1 MNEAVIK
8 TTQDTLGEVIK
19 KPPLTEKLLSRP
31 PFRYLHDIFS
41 EVIKTTGFMK
51 GLYDENEM
59 QSDNVTEK
67 DTKIAF
73 LQKAI
78 DVVMLVSGE
87 PLTAKPSRI
96 VAGLQPERT
105 NEMLQAIAKCCL
117 NKLSSEE
124 AVKRVLAGEK
134 LDMKTKASTSRAKDK
149 ENREGRERHLDR
161 QERRKSAEAT
171 GNGDHKDLHQP
182 RELES
187 RHRDREKHHR
197 HERERS
203 DRERDRERDRET
215 KEKEERNGR
224 MESGRSKARVSEPQ
238 QKDNPEKPESQR
250 RDREKEHH
258 HEREPS
264 DRHHRRQQDHTEDKC
279 RDRERV
285 KERDRE
291 KDRQRDREIEKDQR
305 RDKDREKTRETDRE
319 RHREKRKEEESK
331 RLQEGEE
338 RNGQMEIARRKSRV
352 SEEPQQSAN
361 PEVSRKPAKPVP
373 ASGTPA
379 GIPWPSSS
387 RGQKRRSKFAGH
399 DDPDSKGDGEA
410 QVAQGPVPQENG
422 DAAGSTVPSIRASS
436 TRRMPRPSSSCPA
449 PPRVKPQDTATG
461 GTPAER
467 QSSAKPSKAGI
478 MDGKQ
483 PSEVKEDDDEQ
494 FIVEDAVSSPTDA
507 PEKHLKPA
515 HKLSSGPKHGG
526 FEKKVLETKNDHQS
540 SQSST
545 TSEDQSLVSEE
556 AQKKEQDLFIQ
567 EMEQL
572 LSSIQTVCCS
582 ILPLREI
589 MDHLQEDMEAMQ
601 AELHAWQRENKKY
614 TEALQQEQRVTD
626 EAMEPLQAELVEL
639 EQLIKDQQDKICVT
653 KCNIL
658 KNDEKIN
665 KMLTGM
671 NCSIEI

>member
-8 TTQDTLGEVIK
+8 ATQDTLGEVIK

-203 DRERDRERDRET
+203 DRERDR
-215 KEKEERNGR
+215 G
-224 MESGRSKARVSEPQ
+224 Q
-238 QKDNPEKPESQR
+238 Q
-250 RDREKEHH
+250 
-258 HEREPS
+258 
-264 DRHHRRQQDHTEDKC
+264 
-279 RDRERV
+279 
-285 KERDRE
+285 
-291 KDRQRDREIEKDQR
+291 
-305 RDKDREKTRETDRE
+305 
-319 RHREKRKEEESK
+319 
-331 RLQEGEE
+331 
-338 RNGQMEIARRKSRV
+338 
-352 SEEPQQSAN
+352 
-361 PEVSRKPAKPVP
+361 
-373 ASGTPA
+373 
-379 GIPWPSSS
+379 
-387 RGQKRRSKFAGH
+387 RRSKFAGH

-436 TRRMPRPSSSCPA
+436 TRRMPRPSSARPA

-526 FEKKVLETKNDHQS
+526 FEKKVLETRNDHQS

-601 AELHAWQRENKKY
+601 AELHTWQRENKKY

-626 EAMEPLQAELVEL
+626 EAMEPLQAELAEL
-639 EQLIKDQQDKICVT
+639 EQLIKDQQDKICIT

>member
-8 TTQDTLGEVIK
+8 MTQDTLGEVIK

-59 QSDNVTEK
+59 KSDNVTEK

-161 QERRKSAEAT
+161 QERKKSAEGT

-182 RELES
+182 REPES
-187 RHRDREKHHR
+187 RHRDREKEHR
-197 HERERS
+197 HERERT

-215 KEKEERNGR
+215 EKDQRRDKDREKTRKRDSQQDRERDREKPKEEESKRPKEGEGRNGR
-224 MESGRSKARVSEPQ
+224 MESGRSKARVSVEPQ
-238 QKDNPEKPESQR
+238 PKANPEKLESRR
-250 RDREKEHH
+250 RDREKE
-258 HEREPS
+258 
-264 DRHHRRQQDHTEDKC
+264 Q
-279 RDRERV
+279 
-285 KERDRE
+285 
-291 KDRQRDREIEKDQR
+291 
-305 RDKDREKTRETDRE
+305 DKDKGR
-319 RHREKRKEEESK
+319 
-331 RLQEGEE
+331 EGEE
-338 RNGQMEIARRKSRV
+338 RNGQMESDRRKSRV
-352 SEEPQQSAN
+352 SEKPQQSAN

-379 GIPWPSSS
+379 GIPRPSSA
-387 RGQKRRSKFAGH
+387 RGQQRRSKFAGH

-410 QVAQGPVPQENG
+410 QVAKGPVPQENG
-422 DAAGSTVPSIRASS
+422 DTVLTTVPSDRASS
-436 TRRMPRPSSSCPA
+436 TRRMPRPSSAHPA
-449 PPRVKPQDTATG
+449 PA
-461 GTPAER
+461 
-467 QSSAKPSKAGI
+467 
-478 MDGKQ
+478 
-483 PSEVKEDDDEQ
+483 
-494 FIVEDAVSSPTDA
+494 DA
-507 PEKHLKPA
+507 PEKHLEPA
-515 HKLSSGPKHGG
+515 HKLSIGEKHGG
-526 FEKKVLETKNDHQS
+526 FEKKVPETKNDHQS
-540 SQSST
+540 TQSST

-601 AELHAWQRENKKY
+601 AELHTWQRENKKY
-614 TEALQQEQRVTD
+614 AEALQQEQRVTD
-626 EAMEPLQAELVEL
+626 EAMEPLQAELAEL
-639 EQLIKDQQDKICVT
+639 EQLIKEQQDKICVT

>member
-1 MNEAVIK
+1 MNETVIK

-59 QSDNVTEK
+59 KSDNVTEK

-161 QERRKSAEAT
+161 QERKKSAEGT

-187 RHRDREKHHR
+187 RHRDREKEHR
-197 HERERS
+197 HERERT
-203 DRERDRERDRET
+203 DKHNRHER
-215 KEKEERNGR
+215 KEKPKEEESKRPKEGEGRNGR
-224 MESGRSKARVSEPQ
+224 MESGRSKARVSVDPQ
-238 QKDNPEKPESQR
+238 PKANPEKLESRR
-250 RDREKEHH
+250 RDREKE
-258 HEREPS
+258 
-264 DRHHRRQQDHTEDKC
+264 QDKDKG
-279 RDRERV
+279 RV
-285 KERDRE
+285 NDRDRE
-291 KDRQRDREIEKDQR
+291 KDRKRDRETKKDQR
-305 RDKDREKTRETDRE
+305 RDKDRTEK
-319 RHREKRKEEESK
+319 ESK
-331 RLQEGEE
+331 RPKEGEE
-338 RNGQMEIARRKSRV
+338 RNGQMESDGRKSRV
-352 SEEPQQSAN
+352 SEKPQQSAN
-361 PEVSRKPAKPVP
+361 PEVSRRPAKPVP

-379 GIPWPSSS
+379 GIPRPSSA
-387 RGQKRRSKFAGH
+387 RGQQKRSKFAGH

-410 QVAQGPVPQENG
+410 QVAKGPVPQENG
-422 DAAGSTVPSIRASS
+422 DTVLTTVPSDRASS
-436 TRRMPRPSSSCPA
+436 TRRMPRPSSAHPA
-449 PPRVKPQDTATG
+449 PA
-461 GTPAER
+461 
-467 QSSAKPSKAGI
+467 
-478 MDGKQ
+478 
-483 PSEVKEDDDEQ
+483 
-494 FIVEDAVSSPTDA
+494 DA
-507 PEKHLKPA
+507 PEKHLEPA
-515 HKLSSGPKHGG
+515 HKLSSGEKHGG
-526 FEKKVLETKNDHQS
+526 FEKKVPETKNDHQS

-601 AELHAWQRENKKY
+601 AELHTWQRENKKY

-626 EAMEPLQAELVEL
+626 EAMEPLQVELAEL
-639 EQLIKDQQDKICVT
+639 EQLIKEQQDKICVT

-671 NCSIEI
+671 NCSIKI